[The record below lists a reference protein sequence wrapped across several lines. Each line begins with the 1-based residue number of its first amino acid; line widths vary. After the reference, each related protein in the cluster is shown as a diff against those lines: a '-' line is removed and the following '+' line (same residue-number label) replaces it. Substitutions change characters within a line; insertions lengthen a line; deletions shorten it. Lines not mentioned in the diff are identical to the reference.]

1 MFFCIFVIFI
11 YSIFFSSLSISFYTY
26 YGNSSSSIHLFLSQQ
41 ADEEIG
47 MTNERQAEFRGKL
60 FSMLGDRGQAQASA
74 SSSSS
79 KDKEASLKRKE
90 DSSGSD
96 SLRVSIANVRTN
108 STESGTG
115 SDGSLGIGRDRVQ
128 SPLGGLYSERGVEG
142 DGWICPSCTLTNSTV
157 SRRCTTCEAVRSN

>member
-1 MFFCIFVIFI
+1 
-11 YSIFFSSLSISFYTY
+11 
-26 YGNSSSSIHLFLSQQ
+26 
-41 ADEEIG
+41 

-60 FSMLGDRGQAQASA
+60 FSMLGDRGQVQASA

-79 KDKEASLKRKE
+79 KDKEGSLRTKE
-90 DSSGSD
+90 GSD
-96 SLRVSIANVRTN
+96 RDHSTGSDGLRVSIANARTS

-115 SDGSLGIGRDRVQ
+115 SEGSSGVGRDRVQ
-128 SPLGGLYSERGVEG
+128 SPLGGQYAERGVEG